1 MPAKK
6 NSIKNTSLDRNEA
19 PELTEEY
26 FQRADLFVGD
36 QRIRRWRPAGSVKEH
51 PKAPVKIRLD
61 IDILEALRASGN
73 GWQTRINDAWV
84 RSLAQKLGAGVH
96 EFLWKA
102 IRLLNA

>member
-36 QRIRRWRPAGSVKEH
+36 QRIRR
-51 PKAPVKIRLD
+51 
-61 IDILEALRASGN
+61 
-73 GWQTRINDAWV
+73 
-84 RSLAQKLGAGVH
+84 
-96 EFLWKA
+96 
-102 IRLLNA
+102 